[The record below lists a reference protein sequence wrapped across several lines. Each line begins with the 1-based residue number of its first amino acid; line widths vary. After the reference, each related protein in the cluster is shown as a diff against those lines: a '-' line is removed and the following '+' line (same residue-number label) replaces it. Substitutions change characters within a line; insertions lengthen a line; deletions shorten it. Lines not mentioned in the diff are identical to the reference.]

1 MSRTVFSNF
10 WILVAESGHMTAL
23 HVVCTGI
30 GGSQRTVTTLD
41 SLVKYS
47 EGLESSLAQ

>member
-30 GGSQRTVTTLD
+30 GSQRTVTTLD